1 MIPAPR
7 MSRQLIPAH
16 PRAWVEV
23 DLGALRRNGAA
34 LAARAGVP
42 LLAVIKADG
51 YGLGAVRV
59 ARALEPLDPW
69 GFGVAAVAEGIEL
82 RNAGVSRPILVLS
95 PVLSDELAA
104 IRDAGLRPSLGDGN
118 AIQQWTRSGGGP
130 WHLSIDTGMSRAG
143 MPWNR
148 VSELRALTA
157 ACEPEGAYTHFHS
170 ADLNDGSA
178 AEQVRRF
185 GCALEALP
193 TAPRYLHAENSP
205 ALERGGTS
213 AWGLARP
220 GVFLYGVGG
229 GIGATMTPE
238 PVASLRARVIEIRT
252 IDAGESVSYG
262 ATWRAR
268 GPRRIATLGIGY
280 ADGYRRALSNR
291 GIALVRGRRASVAGI
306 VTMDMVMLDVTDVP
320 CEVGDVATLIGRDG
334 DELLT
339 VDNVAQTADVL
350 SYELLVGLK
359 LRAPR
364 IYVDDDGSDDSQ
376 YARRTERAFE

>member
-1 MIPAPR
+1 MI
-7 MSRQLIPAH
+7 SH

-59 ARALEPLDPW
+59 ARALEPLNPW

-82 RNAGVSRPILVLS
+82 RDAGVRRPILVLS
-95 PVLSDELAA
+95 PVLPDDFAA
-104 IRDAGLRPSLGDGN
+104 MRAASLRPSHGDAN
-118 AIQQWTRSGGGP
+118 ALRQWTESGGGP

-143 MPWNR
+143 IPWNH
-148 VSELRALTA
+148 VGELHDGIA
-157 ACEPEGAYTHFHS
+157 AHAPEGAYTHFHS
-170 ADLNDGSA
+170 ADLNDGSV

-185 GCALEALP
+185 RCALEALP
-193 TAPRYLHAENSP
+193 GRPEYLHAENSP
-205 ALERGGTS
+205 AIERGGRS
-213 AWGLARP
+213 AWDLARP

-229 GIGATMTPE
+229 GDGATMAPE
-238 PVASLRARVIEIRT
+238 HVATLRARVIDIRT
-252 IDAGESVSYG
+252 IDDRESVSYG
-262 ATWRAR
+262 ATWRAN
-268 GPRRIATLGIGY
+268 GTRRIATLGLGY

-291 GIALVRGRRASVAGI
+291 GVALVRGHRVPVVGI

-334 DELLT
+334 NERLT
-339 VDNVAQTADVL
+339 VDDVARTADVL

-364 IYVDDDGSDDSQ
+364 IDVGDSDG
-376 YARRTERAFE
+376 AAE